1 MRASAGF
8 AAVRGRSSDAAGSR
22 SGILTPPPRFAPP
35 AGMPAQPTF
44 VPTTPLRR
52 TAVVARLLAATLW
65 AVALVVAA
73 FPSAPA
79 RADVIVAT
87 SAELRTEEDGYYLN
101 AEFELAIN
109 PTLEEALQKGIPLYF
124 LLEFE
129 ITRPRWYWLDE
140 KILSTTTQ
148 HRVSY
153 NALTRQYRVS
163 SGLLTQTLNS
173 LEEVERLLSRV
184 TSRPVART
192 DQLTPGARYEA
203 AVRLRLDV
211 NQLPKPFQVNAL
223 TSRDWSLQSDWRRW
237 SYTP

>member
-1 MRASAGF
+1 
-8 AAVRGRSSDAAGSR
+8 
-22 SGILTPPPRFAPP
+22 
-35 AGMPAQPTF
+35 MPAQPTS
-44 VPTTPLRR
+44 VSTTLRR
-52 TAVVARLLAATLW
+52 RRAVLAPLLV
-65 AVALVVAA
+65 AVAWTVALTFAA
-73 FPSAPA
+73 FPSGSA

-87 SAELRTEEDGYYLN
+87 SAEIRAEEDGYYLN
-101 AEFELAIN
+101 ADFELAIN
-109 PTLEEALQKGIPLYF
+109 STLEEALQKGIPLYF

-129 ITRPRWYWLDE
+129 LTRPRWYWLDE
-140 KILSTTTQ
+140 KVVSATTQ
-148 HRVSY
+148 YRVSY

-163 SGLLTQTLNS
+163 SGLLHQTLDS

-184 TSRPVART
+184 TSRPVARR
-192 DQLTPGARYEA
+192 DQLTPGVRYEA

>member
-22 SGILTPPPRFAPP
+22 SGFLTPPPRFAPP
-35 AGMPAQPTF
+35 AGMPAHLISASTS
-44 VPTTPLRR
+44 RR
-52 TAVVARLLAATLW
+52 RPALARLLAVGLW
-65 AVALVVAA
+65 AVALALA
-73 FPSAPA
+73 ILPTESA

-184 TSRPVART
+184 TSRPVARR

-237 SYTP
+237 SFTP